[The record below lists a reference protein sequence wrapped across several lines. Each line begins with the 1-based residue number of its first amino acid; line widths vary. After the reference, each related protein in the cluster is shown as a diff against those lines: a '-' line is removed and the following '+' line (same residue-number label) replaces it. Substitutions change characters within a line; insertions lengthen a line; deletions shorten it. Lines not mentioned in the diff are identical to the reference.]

1 MNPQLKRKLALAT
14 SLISILALSACASEV
29 TPDSDTGAL
38 TIYSGRSEELIAPL
52 MEKFTEETGI
62 EVVVRYGDS
71 AELAAQILEEGENR
85 QADVFFA
92 QDAGALGAISDA
104 GLFVE
109 LADVDT
115 SGVADAFKSTDN
127 TWVGVSGRA
136 RVFSYN
142 PERVTAV
149 PTSVLDLIDPSWQG
163 RIGIAPANAS
173 FQAFITALR
182 LIEGETVATEFLA
195 AMKTNAV
202 FYEKNSLILEAVEN
216 GEVDAGLIN
225 HYYWYERAAEFG
237 EENMTSEITWFEAN
251 DPGNLIN
258 VAGVGLLNQS
268 EAANTFANWLLG
280 ESAQKFFV
288 ETTYEYSV
296 FENIAQAPGLPALGE
311 IAAPDIDL
319 ADLRSLSI
327 TLEMISKA
335 GLL

>member
-1 MNPQLKRKLALAT
+1 MKMKRNLALAT
-14 SLISILALSACASEV
+14 SLLSVLALGACATE
-29 TPDSDTGAL
+29 TNNTDAEPL

-52 MEKFTEETGI
+52 LEEFTAETGI

-109 LADVDT
+109 LSDVDT
-115 SGVADAFKSTDN
+115 SAVASEFKSADN

-136 RVFSYN
+136 RVLSYN
-142 PERVTAV
+142 PERVTEV
-149 PTSVLDLIDPSWQG
+149 PTSVLDLMDPSWQG
-163 RIGIAPANAS
+163 RIGIAPTNAS

-182 LIEGETVATEFLA
+182 LLEGESVAAEFLA
-195 AMKTNAV
+195 AMKTNGV
-202 FYEKNSLILEAVEN
+202 IYEKNSLILEAVET
-216 GEVDAGLIN
+216 GEIDAGLIN

-237 EENMTSEITWFEAN
+237 EANMTSEIAWFEAN

-258 VAGVGLLNQS
+258 VAGVGLLNQTD
-268 EAANTFANWLLG
+268 AAATFANWLLG
-280 ESAQKFFV
+280 TSAQEFFV

-296 FENIAQAPGLPALGE
+296 LDSIAPAADLPALKE
-311 IAAPDIDL
+311 IGAPEIDL
-319 ADLRSLSI
+319 ADLRTLSV
-327 TLEMISKA
+327 TLEMISEA

>member
-163 RIGIAPANAS
+163 RIGIAPAIAS

>member
-1 MNPQLKRKLALAT
+1 MNLQLKRKLALAT

-29 TPDSDTGAL
+29 TPDSDTEAL
-38 TIYSGRSEELIAPL
+38 TVYSGRSEELIAPL

-109 LADVDT
+109 LTDVDT

-127 TWVGVSGRA
+127 TWIGVSGRA

-142 PERVTAV
+142 PERVSEV
-149 PTSVLDLIDPSWQG
+149 PTSVLDLIDPSWKG

-182 LIEGETVATEFLA
+182 LIEGETVAAEFLA

-216 GEVDAGLIN
+216 GEIDAGLIN

-258 VAGVGLLNQS
+258 VAGVGLLNKS

-311 IAAPDIDL
+311 ISAPDIDL

>member
-1 MNPQLKRKLALAT
+1 MSPKMKRKLAFAT
-14 SLISILALSACASEV
+14 GLVGVLALSACASEV
-29 TPDSDTGAL
+29 TPVSDTEAL

-52 MEKFTEETGI
+52 LEKFTTETGI

-85 QADVFFA
+85 QADVFFS

-109 LADVDT
+109 LTDVDT
-115 SGVADAFKSTDN
+115 SAVADAFKSTDN

-136 RVFSYN
+136 RVLSYN
-142 PERVTAV
+142 PERVTEV
-149 PTSVLDLIDPSWQG
+149 PTSVLDLMDPSWKG
-163 RIGIAPANAS
+163 RIGIAPTNAS

-182 LIEGETVATEFLA
+182 LLEGETVAADFLA
-195 AMKTNAV
+195 AMKTNGV
-202 FYEKNSLILEAVEN
+202 LYEKNSLILEAVEN

-268 EAANTFANWLLG
+268 DAATTFANWLLG
-280 ESAQKFFV
+280 ESAQTFFV
-288 ETTYEYSV
+288 ETTFEYSV
-296 FENIAQAPGLPALGE
+296 LSSIPAAADLPQLDE
-311 IAAPDIDL
+311 IQAPDIDL
-319 ADLRSLSI
+319 ADLRTLSV